1 MKYEQTLKDAQK
13 DFKESILPGLE
24 EFVRIDNLS
33 PDFDPEWETNFKAEK
48 AGFHL
53 VNWAINQGVKGMK
66 VELVKEKGRTPLVF
80 IEVAAQGIDK
90 TVLLYGHFDKQP
102 PLGEWDEG
110 LAPTKPVIKNGLL
123 YGRGASDDGY
133 ALFAIVE
140 SVKLIQLQNAKHGR
154 IVITIESGEE
164 CGSPDLLYYLTEK
177 LKDRIGEP
185 DLMVCMD
192 SGCKD
197 YSSLWLTTSLRGFC
211 EVECEV
217 ECLKESVHSG
227 TGSGIAPDSFTVMRQ
242 LLDRLDDAKTSKV
255 LAPLSVEIPKY
266 RVEDAQ
272 KLAEYQKEKTVT
284 ELVNLLD
291 GVKPLTDDYKEII
304 LNNTWRP
311 TVVVTGMS
319 GFPAAEG
326 AGNVLRAKTKAKI
339 AIRLPP
345 TFDCKKSEE
354 VVTDVLT
361 KDPPY
366 NSKVTVKVICSGNG
380 WAAKD
385 MHPSLKK
392 SFSESSKF
400 LFGKDYY
407 NSGEGGSIPFIA
419 ELEELF
425 PKCEILVTG
434 VLGPGSNAHC
444 LNECLNLDYTTRMIV
459 ALAHSI
465 HDFCN
470 Q

>member
-13 DFKESILPGLE
+13 DFNESILPGLE

-33 PDFDPEWETNFKAEK
+33 PDFDPEWETNLKAEK
-48 AGFHL
+48 AGSHL
-53 VNWAINQGVKGMK
+53 VKWALSQGVKGMK
-66 VELVKEKGRTPLVF
+66 AELVKEKGRTHLVF

-140 SVKLIQLQNAKHGR
+140 SIKLIQLQNAKHGR
-154 IVITIESGEE
+154 IVVTIESGEE
-164 CGSPDLLYYLTEK
+164 SGSPDLVYYLKK

-197 YSSLWLTTSLRGFC
+197 YTSLWLTTSLRGVVA
-211 EVECEV
+211 VECEV

-242 LLDRLDDAKTSKV
+242 LLDRLDDSKTSKV
-255 LAPLSVEIPKY
+255 LAPLSVEIPPY

-272 KLAEYQKEKTVT
+272 KLAEYQKEKAVT

-291 GVKPLTDDYKEII
+291 GVKPLTEDYKEII

-311 TVVVTGMS
+311 TVVVTGMT

-339 AIRLPP
+339 SIRLPP

-354 VVTDVLT
+354 VVTEILT

-366 NSKVTVKVICSGNG
+366 NSKVTVKVINSGNG

-407 NSGEGGSIPFIA
+407 NCGEGGSIPFIA
-419 ELEELF
+419 ELGELY

>member
-1 MKYEQTLKDAQK
+1 MKYEKTLEDAKK
-13 DFKESILPGLE
+13 DFESNILPGLE

-33 PDFDPEWETNFKAEK
+33 PDFDPEWETNGKAEK
-48 AGFHL
+48 AGMHL
-53 VNWAINQGVKGMK
+53 INWAKAQGVKGLK
-66 VELVKEKGRTPLVF
+66 AELYKEPGKTHMVL
-80 IEVAAQGIDK
+80 IEIEPQGIDK

-102 PLGEWDEG
+102 PLGVWDEG
-110 LAPTKPVIKNGLL
+110 LHPNKPVKKDGLL

-140 SVKLIQLQNAKHGR
+140 SVKLIQQQNGKHGR
-154 IVITIESGEE
+154 IVVTIESGEE
-164 CGSPDLLYYLTEK
+164 SGSPDLVPYLKK
-177 LKDRIGEP
+177 LKDRIGNP
-185 DLMVCMD
+185 DLMICMD

-197 YSSLWLTTSLRGFC
+197 YYSLWLTTSLRGVAAF
-211 EVECEV
+211 EVEV

-227 TGSGIAPDSFTVMRQ
+227 TGSGVAPDSFTVLRI
-242 LLDRLDDAKTSKV
+242 LLDRLDDPKTSNV
-255 LAPLSVEIPKY
+255 VAPLHVEIPKY
-266 RVEDAQ
+266 RIEDAE
-272 KLAEYQKEKTVT
+272 KLAAYQKEKV
-284 ELVNLLD
+284 V
-291 GVKPLTDDYKEII
+291 I

-319 GFPAAEG
+319 GFPPAEG
-326 AGNVLRAKTKAKI
+326 AGNVLRYKTKAKI
-339 AIRLPP
+339 SIRLPP
-345 TFDCKKSEE
+345 TFNCKEAEK
-354 VVTDVLT
+354 VVCDVLT

-366 NSKVTVKVICSGNG
+366 NSKVTVKVINSGNG

-385 MHPSLKK
+385 MHQSLKK

-407 NSGEGGSIPFIA
+407 NCGEGGSIPFIA
-419 ELEELF
+419 DLGELY
-425 PKCEILVTG
+425 PQCEILVTG

-459 ALAHSI
+459 ALAHAI

>member
-1 MKYEQTLKDAQK
+1 MKYEKTLEDAKK
-13 DFKESILPGLE
+13 DFEASMLPGLQ
-24 EFVRIDNLS
+24 EFVKIDNLS
-33 PDFDPEWETNFKAEK
+33 PDYDPEWETNGKAEK
-48 AGFHL
+48 AGMHL
-53 VNWAINQGVKGMK
+53 INWAKAQGVKGLK
-66 VELVKEKGRTPLVF
+66 AELIKEPGMTHMVF
-80 IEVAAQGIDK
+80 IEIDAQGIDK

-102 PLGEWDEG
+102 PLGVWDEG
-110 LAPTKPVIKNGLL
+110 LHPNKPVIKDGLL

-133 ALFAIVE
+133 ALFTIVE
-140 SVKLIQLQNAKHGR
+140 SVKLIQLQNGKHGR

-164 CGSPDLLYYLTEK
+164 SGSPDLVPYLKK
-177 LKDRIGEP
+177 LKDRIGNP
-185 DLMVCMD
+185 DLMICMD

-197 YSSLWLTTSLRGFC
+197 YYSLWLTTSLRGVAAF
-211 EVECEV
+211 EVEV

-227 TGSGIAPDSFTVMRQ
+227 TGSGVAPDSFTVLRL
-242 LLDRLDDAKTSKV
+242 LLDRLDDPKTSKV
-255 LAPLSVEIPKY
+255 VAPLNVEIPKY
-266 RVEDAQ
+266 RIEDAE
-272 KLAEYQKEKTVT
+272 KLAEYEKEKTVT
-284 ELVNLLD
+284 EAVKLLD
-291 GVKPLTDDYKEII
+291 GVKPLTEDYKEII

-319 GFPAAEG
+319 GFPVAET

-339 AIRLPP
+339 SVRLPP
-345 TFDCKKSEE
+345 IFDCKESEKILS
-354 VVTDVLT
+354 DILT

-366 NSKVTVKVICSGNG
+366 NSKVNVKIVASGNG

-385 MHPSLKK
+385 MHASLKK
-392 SFSESSKF
+392 SFSESSKL

-407 NSGEGGSIPFIA
+407 NCGEGGSIPFIS
-419 ELEELF
+419 ELGELY

-444 LNECLNLDYTTRMIV
+444 LNECLNLDYTIKMIV

-465 HDFCN
+465 FDFSS

>member
-1 MKYEQTLKDAQK
+1 MK
-13 DFKESILPGLE
+13 
-24 EFVRIDNLS
+24 
-33 PDFDPEWETNFKAEK
+33 
-48 AGFHL
+48 
-53 VNWAINQGVKGMK
+53 QGVKGMK
-66 VELVKEKGRTPLVF
+66 AELVKEKGRTHLVF
-80 IEVAAQGIDK
+80 IEIDAQGVDK
-90 TVLLYGHFDKQP
+90 TVLLYGHYDKQP

-140 SVKLIQLQNAKHGR
+140 SIKLIQLQNGKHGR

-164 CGSPDLLYYLTEK
+164 SGSPDLVYYLTK

-185 DLMVCMD
+185 NLMICMD

-197 YSSLWLTTSLRGFC
+197 YSSIWITTSLRGIC
-211 EVECEV
+211 IMEVEI

-227 TGSGIAPDSFTVMRQ
+227 SGGGIPPDSFTVLRI
-242 LLDRLDDAKTSKV
+242 LLDRLEDSKTSKV
-255 LAPLSVEIPKY
+255 IAPLSVEIPKY
-266 RVEDAQ
+266 RIEDAQ
-272 KLAEYQKEKTVT
+272 KLADYEKEKTVT
-284 ELVNLLD
+284 EIVKLCD
-291 GVKPLTDDYKEII
+291 GVKPLTEDYKEII

-311 TVVVTGMS
+311 CICVTGMT
-319 GFPAAEG
+319 GFPPAEG
-326 AGNVLRAKTKAKI
+326 AGNVLRAKTKARI
-339 AIRLPP
+339 SVRLPP
-345 TFDCKKSEE
+345 TFNCKESEKILI
-354 VVTDVLT
+354 DVLT

-366 NSKVTVKVICSGNG
+366 NSKIEAKVVFSGNG

-385 MHPSLKK
+385 LHESLKK
-392 SFSESSKF
+392 SFYESSKF
-400 LFGKDYY
+400 LFGKDYF
-407 NSGEGGSIPFIA
+407 NCGEGGSIPFIC
-419 ELEELF
+419 ELGELY
-425 PKCEILVTG
+425 PKCEIVVTG

-470 Q
+470 N

>member
-1 MKYEQTLKDAQK
+1 MKYEQTLKDAKK
-13 DFKESILPGLE
+13 DFEENILPGLKD
-24 EFVRIDNLS
+24 FVRIDNLS
-33 PDFDPEWETNFKAEK
+33 PDFDPEWENNGKAEK

-53 VNWAINQGVKGMK
+53 VNWAINQGVKGIK
-66 VELVKEKGRTPLVF
+66 GELIKEKGKTPLVF
-80 IEVAAQGIDK
+80 IEIAPQGIDK

-110 LAPTKPVIKNGLL
+110 LAPTKPVIKDGLL
-123 YGRGASDDGY
+123 YGRGAADDGY

-140 SVKLIQLQNAKHGR
+140 SIKLIQLQNAKHGR
-154 IVITIESGEE
+154 IVVTIESGEE
-164 CGSPDLLYYLTEK
+164 SGSPDLVYYLKK
-177 LKDRIGEP
+177 LKDRIGNP
-185 DLMVCMD
+185 DLMICMD

-197 YSSLWLTTSLRGFC
+197 YNALWLTTSLRGVFLF
-211 EVECEV
+211 ELEV

-242 LLDRLDDAKTSKV
+242 LLDRLDDSKTSKV
-255 LAPLSVEIPKY
+255 LAPFSVEIPQY
-266 RVEDAQ
+266 RIDDAK
-272 KLAEYQKEKTVT
+272 KLADYEKEKTVT
-284 ELVNLLD
+284 EIVKLLD

-339 AIRLPP
+339 SVRLPP
-345 TFDCKKSEE
+345 TFDYTKCEGIVKEILLK
-354 VVTDVLT
+354 DV
-361 KDPPY
+361 PY
-366 NSKVTVKVICSGNG
+366 NSKVNLKIIGGGNG

-392 SFSESSKF
+392 SFSESSKT

-407 NSGEGGSIPFIA
+407 NCGEGGSIPFIA
-419 ELEELF
+419 ELGELY

-444 LNECLNLDYTTRMIV
+444 LNECLNLDYTTKMIV
-459 ALAHSI
+459 ALAHSV

>member
-1 MKYEQTLKDAQK
+1 MNYEKTLKDSQK

-24 EFVRIDNLS
+24 DFIRIDNLS
-33 PDFDPEWETNFKAEK
+33 PDFDPEWETNLKAEK
-48 AGFHL
+48 AGKHL
-53 VNWAINQGVKGMK
+53 IDWALKQGVKGIK
-66 VELVKEKGRTPLVF
+66 AELIKEKGKTHLVF
-80 IEVAAQGIDK
+80 IEIDANGSDK

-102 PLGEWDEG
+102 PLGEWEEG
-110 LAPTKPVIKNGLL
+110 LAPTKPVIKNGYL

-140 SVKLIQLQNAKHGR
+140 SVKLIQLQEKKHGR

-164 CGSPDLLYYLTEK
+164 SGSPDLVYYLK
-177 LKDRIGEP
+177 SLSKRIGTP
-185 DLMVCMD
+185 DLMICMD

-197 YSSLWLTTSLRGFC
+197 YNAVWLTTSLRGVC
-211 EVECEV
+211 AVECEV

-242 LLDRLDDAKTSKV
+242 LLDRLDDSKTSKV
-255 LAPLSVEIPKY
+255 IAPVSVEIPQY
-266 RVEDAQ
+266 RIDDAK
-272 KLAEYQKEKTVT
+272 KLAEYMKEKYVT
-284 ELVNLLD
+284 ENVKLID
-291 GVKPLTDDYKEII
+291 GGKPLTDDYSEII

-319 GFPAAEG
+319 GFPPAEG

-339 AIRLPP
+339 SVRLPP
-345 TFDCKKSEE
+345 TMDSSKAQKA
-354 VVTDVLT
+354 VIDVLT

-366 NSKVTVKVICSGNG
+366 NAKITVKGLQPGNG

-385 MHPSLKK
+385 MNPILKK

-407 NSGEGGSIPFIA
+407 NCGEGGSITFIA
-419 ELEELF
+419 ELGELY
-425 PKCEILVTG
+425 PSCEIVVTG
-434 VLGPGSNAHC
+434 VLGPGTNAHC
-444 LNECLNLDYTTRMIV
+444 LNECLNMDYTQKMIV
-459 ALAHSI
+459 ALSHAI
-465 HDFCN
+465 YDFCA